1 MRNAIDRAV
10 LSLRPMDTLKKNWPI
25 ALLLLLLVYY
35 GGRHLYFLPK
45 YEAGELA
52 PDFSGRLLDG
62 ADFSLAQ
69 LRGQYVLLHFWG
81 SWCGPCR
88 RENPE
93 LRQLYREFAPTI
105 LSGSMTFAESGPELA
120 IVSVAIERDS
130 LRWQE
135 ARLRDGLD
143 WPYHLMD
150 QTESLRFFGGPIAE
164 RYGVRAVPTHYLIG
178 PAGEL
183 LLADPS
189 PAEVRAFLR
198 P

>member
-1 MRNAIDRAV
+1 MDKLKNNWSLVLLAV
-10 LSLRPMDTLKKNWPI
+10 L
-25 ALLLLLLVYY
+25 LLYY
-35 GGRHLYFLPK
+35 GGRYLYFLPK
-45 YEAGELA
+45 YDAGERA
-52 PDFSGRLLDG
+52 PDFSGQLIDG

-93 LRQLYREFAPTI
+93 LRELYREFA
-105 LSGSMTFAESGPELA
+105 FAEADPRLA
-120 IVSVAIERDS
+120 IVSVGIERDS

-135 ARLRDGLD
+135 ALLRDGLD

-150 QTESLRFFGGPIAE
+150 GTESLRFFGGPVAE
-164 RYGVRAVPTHYLIG
+164 RYGVRAVPMHYLIG
-178 PAGEL
+178 PDGEL

>member
-1 MRNAIDRAV
+1 MKM
-10 LSLRPMDTLKKNWPI
+10 LKNWPI
-25 ALLLLLLVYY
+25 GLLLLILLYF
-35 GGRHLYFLPK
+35 GGRYLYFQPR
-45 YEAGELA
+45 YESGERA
-52 PDFSGRLLDG
+52 PDFSGRLIDG
-62 ADFSLAQ
+62 SDFSLAQ
-69 LRGQYVLLHFWG
+69 LRGRHVLLHFWG

-93 LRQLYREFAPTI
+93 LRQLYREFA
-105 LSGSMTFAESGPELA
+105 FAESGPELA

-135 ARLRDGLD
+135 AQLRDGLD

-150 QTESLRFFGGPIAE
+150 ATESLRFFGGPIAAL
-164 RYGVRAVPTHYLIG
+164 YGVRAVPTHYLIG
-178 PAGEL
+178 PNGAL

-198 P
+198 PEE